1 MRSKYYYKVSDPV
14 SSPSASGRVHT
25 YGSPLTESA
34 VQVETNQP
42 YMITYDLYAKVVNTF
57 VVLGLFT
64 ALFMFGLYA
73 SLGNGAA
80 QHEDQVQTETVDN
93 PSELAIR

>member
-14 SSPSASGRVHT
+14 SSPSASVRVHA
-25 YGSPLTESA
+25 YGTTHTESA
-34 VQVETNQP
+34 SQTEQP

-73 SLGNGAA
+73 SLGNEAA
-80 QHEDQVQTETVDN
+80 QSEDQVQTETVNN
-93 PSELAIR
+93 PSELALR

>member
-14 SSPSASGRVHT
+14 SSPSASGRVYT
-25 YGSPLTESA
+25 YGTPLTESA
-34 VQVETNQP
+34 SQTDQP

-73 SLGNGAA
+73 SLGDEAA
-80 QHEDQVQTETVDN
+80 QREDQVQTETVN
-93 PSELAIR
+93 NSSELAIR